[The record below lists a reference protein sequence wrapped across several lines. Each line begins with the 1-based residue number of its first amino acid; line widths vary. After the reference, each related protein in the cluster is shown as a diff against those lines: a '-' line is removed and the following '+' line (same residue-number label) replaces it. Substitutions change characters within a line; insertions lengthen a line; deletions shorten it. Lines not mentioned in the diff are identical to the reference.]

1 MAANEGGTGDDDK
14 GRRGGRKGGGGKGG
28 MGERRRQRKERRTTD
43 GGKGRRRAEET
54 GATKVVGADGDDGG
68 QRRGQRESNR
78 ENNRTWAAGWAAA
91 GPQAGVAP
99 PPKSGPAVS
108 RDAEED
114 EEGSRGSALWRQLIP
129 SKCLII
135 PARKV
140 VHDAGREA
148 SVDECQQGYT
158 GRCGEKENGHTQ
170 DEFVHTQN
178 HHLSDCK
185 YTHQPKSAARY
196 LPTGARREI
205 LRRDCGETEM
215 LLSVGMV
222 RRFLKN
228 VPDTRA
234 TRMLFKRSHG

>member
-1 MAANEGGTGDDDK
+1 MRVHLGDLLHEVLLSVC
-14 GRRGGRKGGGGKGG
+14 R
-28 MGERRRQRKERRTTD
+28 
-43 GGKGRRRAEET
+43 
-54 GATKVVGADGDDGG
+54 
-68 QRRGQRESNR
+68 N
-78 ENNRTWAAGWAAA
+78 
-91 GPQAGVAP
+91 
-99 PPKSGPAVS
+99 
-108 RDAEED
+108 AEED
-114 EEGSRGSALWRQLIP
+114 EEGSRDSALWRQLIP
-129 SKCLII
+129 TKCII
-135 PARKV
+135 LPARKV
-140 VHDAGREA
+140 IHDAGREA

-158 GRCGEKENGHTQ
+158 GRCGEKENEHTE

-178 HHLSDCK
+178 HHLSDCT

>member
-28 MGERRRQRKERRTTD
+28 RGERRRQRKERRTTD

-148 SVDECQQGYT
+148 SVDESGTNANRAIPDAVEKRRT
-158 GRCGEKENGHTQ
+158 GT
-170 DEFVHTQN
+170 
-178 HHLSDCK
+178 
-185 YTHQPKSAARY
+185 PKMSSCTPKTTIYRTAHI
-196 LPTGARREI
+196 LTSPNRR
-205 LRRDCGETEM
+205 
-215 LLSVGMV
+215 
-222 RRFLKN
+222 
-228 VPDTRA
+228 RA
-234 TRMLFKRSHG
+234 TYQREVEGKFCGGTAEKRRCYYRSVW